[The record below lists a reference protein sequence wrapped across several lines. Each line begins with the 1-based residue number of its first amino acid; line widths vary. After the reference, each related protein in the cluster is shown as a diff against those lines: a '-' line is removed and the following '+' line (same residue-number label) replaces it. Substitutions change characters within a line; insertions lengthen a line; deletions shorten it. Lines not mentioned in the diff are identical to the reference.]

1 MVCTKLD
8 AGYCKVL
15 AAPCPKKYEM
25 KMVTYRKCPN
35 FGKAAVKV
43 SAKIKVKVKT
53 ARKSAA
59 KRTSKSHSKKRR
71 K

>member
-8 AGYCKVL
+8 AGYCKVI
-15 AAPCPKKYEM
+15 AATCPKKYEM

-35 FGKAAVKV
+35 FGKTPIKV
-43 SAKIKVKVKT
+43 SAKRT
-53 ARKSAA
+53 ARKMAA
-59 KRTSKSHSKKRR
+59 KRVGKSHSKKRR

>member
-8 AGYCKVL
+8 AGYCKVI
-15 AAPCPKKYEM
+15 AATCPKKYEM

-35 FGKAAVKV
+35 FGKMPIKV
-43 SAKIKVKVKT
+43 SAKAKVKASK
-53 ARKSAA
+53 KSAA
-59 KRTSKSHSKKRR
+59 RKVKNATSKRRR

>member
-8 AGYCKVL
+8 SGYCKVI
-15 AAPCPKKYEM
+15 AAPCPKRYEV

-35 FGKAAVKV
+35 FGKAAVKI
-43 SAKIKVKVKT
+43 SAKAKVKA

-59 KRTSKSHSKKRR
+59 RKVKRKSVSKARR
-71 K
+71 RR

>member
-8 AGYCKVL
+8 AGYCRAL
-15 AAPCPKKYEM
+15 AAPCPKKYEV
-25 KMVTYRKCPN
+25 KMITFRKCPN
-35 FGKAAVKV
+35 FGKAAVNV
-43 SAKIKVKVKT
+43 AKAKVKI

-59 KRTSKSHSKKRR
+59 KKAKKSASKKRR

>member
-8 AGYCKVL
+8 AGYCKVI
-15 AAPCPKKYEM
+15 AATCPKKYEM

-35 FGKAAVKV
+35 FGKTAVKV
-43 SAKIKVKVKT
+43 SSAKAKVKVAK
-53 ARKSAA
+53 KSSA